1 VRRWWALRKPR
12 NAVVR
17 TFISRPFPFELE
29 TRQPRSAPRFQR
41 HPADILI
48 TTAESL
54 YLLLTLNAR
63 DSLRAVEVVVIDEI
77 HAIVP
82 TKRGSHLALSIEPLQ
97 HLVGRPLQRI
107 GLSAAQRPLEAVPRF
122 LGGAEPSCRE
132 SNSLNGYVCED
143 SDDNKHYVG
152 FDTTPRSQW
161 N

>member
-1 VRRWWALRKPR
+1 M
-12 NAVVR
+12 
-17 TFISRPFPFELE
+17 
-29 TRQPRSAPRFQR
+29 
-41 HPADILI
+41 
-48 TTAESL
+48 